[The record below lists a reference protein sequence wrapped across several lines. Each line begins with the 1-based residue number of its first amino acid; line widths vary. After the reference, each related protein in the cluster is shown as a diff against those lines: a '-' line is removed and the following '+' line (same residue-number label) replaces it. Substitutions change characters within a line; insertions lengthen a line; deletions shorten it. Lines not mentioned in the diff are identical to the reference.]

1 MKRLVLL
8 KSIVIALCLVFL
20 ISCSNGQTQNGNDS
34 GNTTNNNPD
43 DKNTGNNDDK
53 NKPLDFDAKTKGL
66 PVYQSSDGNVFVACI
81 PEGFII
87 KRIEKPGYNAHIR
100 IHVSSPNSQKT
111 LITADLKPNEYV
123 YIYKFTEINN
133 IYNIEVEVFKEDWS
147 QAVLGK
153 VNNLKAI
160 GGVGEWYMHDTQL
173 SFSQKQKKVLFD
185 CSFHTPDVVSNS
197 IKSKETYLGI
207 WPRGYANAGSDQF
220 SINATEILTSI
231 DISNDYNKV
240 KNTTADVEW
249 QYTYTLKD
257 DSVYILA
264 YYRNCYF

>member
-1 MKRLVLL
+1 ML
-8 KSIVIALCLVFL
+8 KSFVIALGLVLF

-66 PVYQSSDGNVFVACI
+66 TVYQSSDGNIFVACI

-123 YIYKFTEINN
+123 YIYKFTEKNHYYDIK
-133 IYNIEVEVFKEDWS
+133 VEVFKEDWS
-147 QAVLGK
+147 QAVLGN

-160 GGVGEWYMHDTQL
+160 GGVGEWYISSIQL
-173 SFSQKQKKVLFD
+173 SFSQKQKNVLFN
-185 CSFHTPDVVSNS
+185 CSFHTPDVVIDS

-220 SINATEILTSI
+220 SINEPEILTSI

-240 KNTTADVEW
+240 KNTTAAVEW
-249 QYTYTLKD
+249 QYVYNLKD
-257 DSVYILA
+257 DTA
-264 YYRNCYF
+264 YLFSYYGNYNF